1 MNRKQEIFQS
11 VLTNPYNNDNFI
23 GFVREFLNN
32 VEMVAP
38 NRYVEVRSNFSFYV
52 NGYYHIGNYISDDGD
67 KIAVISVCLNRGDT
81 VERARGMQR
90 NFVKPLIESGGCAG
104 ALVAFYTKDEPNKW
118 RLSFIRMDYEFSKGK
133 VTEKLTPAKR
143 YSYLV
148 GKGEPCHT
156 AQTRLYP
163 IFLND
168 VTNPGIDELEEAF
181 SVEKVTK
188 EFFDLYCEKYHQLR
202 EYLESNK
209 EFMIEA
215 ECRKFTSE
223 QFAKKL
229 LGQIVFLYFIQKKGW
244 LGVEAI
250 PVTLTEKAYKNAFFA
265 KGTKSR
271 EIMPKVYKEQPDG
284 TYRIIYDEL
293 KKLSDEDEEI
303 LAGIVKGKPWGSG
316 PKDFMRK
323 IFEGCKSAGKN
334 YFDDYLEPLFY
345 TGLNKNRGENGFYAP
360 LHRRIPFL
368 NGGLF
373 EQLDNYEW
381 EHNNFAIPNELFSN
395 ADTKGRDADGILDIF
410 DRYNFTMNED
420 EPMEREVAIDPE
432 MLGKVFENLLDV
444 SDRKSKGAFYTP
456 REIVHYMCQE
466 TLINYLVTK
475 SGLPETDI
483 RDFVLYGDLMKDED
497 TTKASR
503 EGNRDMLISSNIF
516 DLQTGVNR
524 LKELDDLLANV
535 RVADLAVGSGAFPLG
550 MLNEIVKARETLS
563 AYMAIGMNAFQ
574 KKSFYAYDRKP
585 YDLKVNTI
593 KNCIYAC
600 DIEPSAVDIAKLRL
614 WLSIVIDDEIAAEA
628 GNGEFDAHTK
638 PRQLPNLDCNIICG
652 NSLIDEF
659 KGNKLI
665 SESELLHN
673 VSENSQ
679 MTMYQGGVDSLI
691 GELIKLQDK
700 LFFVKEHDEKE
711 EIKQKIQD
719 IYNQIILEQLQGSPE
734 QIEEYYEAIKEPS
747 KPFVLWQLYF
757 PNVFRDNGG
766 FDIVIGNPPYVSTK
780 GQGNDEKN
788 DLMKIY
794 GFADDLYYHFIV
806 KAFELL
812 NEDGTNSMI
821 TPDTY
826 FTTGTK
832 VGLRDE
838 LTKRRLIALVHLGHD
853 VFESAMVST
862 AIFVSSNKP
871 NSHNEM
877 TVIDVKGKESLGE
890 GVKYRF
896 CQDEFI
902 HSMNKAFFVPDEANI
917 LIHNKMSAIQNELLN
932 TYGSMIMTSKD
943 ISKNAKQLSAYRDK
957 LCYGD
962 WTLIGLVTEGGQGLA
977 TANNGKFVGV
987 KEGTK
992 EASRIRATRG
1002 SKLAEVNQTY
1012 HTSYELPCDE
1022 SEIWELFENIKEKYG
1037 RDVFGQGYLYR
1048 IVPDSLI
1055 CDISEMSIKAR
1066 DYGISGEKTYV
1077 PYEKGDKDGNRWY
1090 LETPYLIDWSEEN
1103 VTFLRENSGKKGKG
1117 MPVVRNQ
1124 QFYFREGFC
1133 YSDIKTFFIRCRLKG
1148 KSIHDV
1154 KSMSLF
1160 PVAEKIP
1167 YYYLIS
1173 LINSKLIATVIYNF
1187 LNNTPSFQ
1195 INDCRILPIPVPTEE
1210 SLKKCKILFDDAIN
1224 IQKEFFAGKIS
1235 KEQRDEV
1242 LAEAQ
1247 KKIDLYVCDLYDI
1260 EYELLSHYEE

>member
-1 MNRKQEIFQS
+1 MSRKQDIFQA
-11 VLTNPYNNDNFI
+11 VLTNPYNNDNFV

-90 NFVKPLIESGGCAG
+90 NFVKPLIENSGCAG

-156 AQTRLYP
+156 AQARLYP

-168 VTNPGIDELEEAF
+168 ETNPGIDELEEAF

-202 EYLESNK
+202 EYLESND
-209 EFMIEA
+209 EFMAEA
-215 ECRKFTSE
+215 EYRKFTSE

-250 PVTLTEKAYKNAFFA
+250 PVTMTEKAYKNAFFA
-265 KGTKSR
+265 RGTKSR
-271 EIMPKVYKEQPDG
+271 EIMPQVYKQQEDG
-284 TYRIIYDEL
+284 SYRIVYEEL
-293 KKLSDEDEEI
+293 KKLSDADEEF

-323 IFEGCKSAGKN
+323 IFEGCKTANKN
-334 YFDDYLEPLFY
+334 YFHDYLEPLFY

-395 ADTKGRDADGILDIF
+395 ADTKGREADGILDIF

-475 SGLPETDI
+475 SGLPEVDI
-483 RDFVLYGDLMKDED
+483 RDFILYGDLMKDED
-497 TTKASR
+497 TTKESR
-503 EGNRDMLISSNIF
+503 EGNRDMLISANIF

-535 RVADLAVGSGAFPLG
+535 KVADLAVGSGAFPLG

-563 AYMAIGMNAFQ
+563 AYMSIGMNAFQ

-614 WLSIVIDDEIAAEA
+614 WLSIVIDDEIADEA

-652 NSLIDEF
+652 NSLVDEF
-659 KGNKLI
+659 KGIKLINESSILNNVSVNSQTTIFQAGVDTLI
-665 SESELLHN
+665 SE
-673 VSENSQ
+673 
-679 MTMYQGGVDSLI
+679 LI
-691 GELIKLQDK
+691 RLQDK
-700 LFFVKEHDEKE
+700 LFFTKEHEDKT
-711 EIKQKIQD
+711 EIKAGIQQ
-719 IYNQIILEQLQGSPE
+719 IYNQIIEEQLQGSSE
-734 QIEEYYEAIKEPS
+734 LIAEYRLTNELSS
-747 KPFVLWQLYF
+747 KPFILWQLYF
-757 PNVFRDNGG
+757 PRVFRDNKG
-766 FDIVIGNPPYVSTK
+766 FDIVIGNPPYVDSEVMTK
-780 GQGNDEKN
+780 TMPEMREWYTKRFKCAKGNWDLFVLFIEHGIDMLTQAGVISFIVPNKLISAPYTEALRKYMSDNQVQEIRDYSNVNVFETAAVYPVVFRIKKVDEKTDVKMDVMDEMTSVGTEN
-788 DLMKIY
+788 IVTSEKFYADINWDKYFNSNQEALQIIEKMDTYSPLEKIATVNGAATVGEAYVVKEFMYEDDTISDDTVKFINTGGIDKYKSFYGQEYIRYLKDKYMYPVVKKSDLKGMSEKR
-794 GFADDLYYHFIV
+794 
-806 KAFELL
+806 L
-812 NEDGTNSMI
+812 NESEAEKIIVGGMNKTLECFYDIGEFLAGKS
-821 TPDTY
+821 
-826 FTTGTK
+826 TT
-832 VGLRDE
+832 
-838 LTKRRLIALVHLGHD
+838 IIYNNAHLK
-853 VFESAMVST
+853 FIT
-862 AIFVSSNKP
+862 AI
-871 NSHNEM
+871 
-877 TVIDVKGKESLGE
+877 
-890 GVKYRF
+890 
-896 CQDEFI
+896 
-902 HSMNKAFFVPDEANI
+902 
-917 LIHNKMSAIQNELLN
+917 LN
-932 TYGSMIMTSKD
+932 
-943 ISKNAKQLSAYRDK
+943 
-957 LCYGD
+957 
-962 WTLIGLVTEGGQGLA
+962 
-977 TANNGKFVGV
+977 
-987 KEGTK
+987 
-992 EASRIRATRG
+992 
-1002 SKLAEVNQTY
+1002 SKLMSFYYQT
-1012 HTSYELPCDE
+1012 
-1022 SEIWELFENIKEKYG
+1022 
-1037 RDVFGQGYLYR
+1037 
-1048 IVPDSLI
+1048 
-1055 CDISEMSIKAR
+1055 
-1066 DYGISGEKTYV
+1066 
-1077 PYEKGDKDGNRWY
+1077 
-1090 LETPYLIDWSEEN
+1090 
-1103 VTFLRENSGKKGKG
+1103 
-1117 MPVVRNQ
+1117 
-1124 QFYFREGFC
+1124 FYN
-1133 YSDIKTFFIRCRLKG
+1133 
-1148 KSIHDV
+1148 
-1154 KSMSLF
+1154 SMSLSGGF
-1160 PVAEKIP
+1160 
-1167 YYYLIS
+1167 
-1173 LINSKLIATVIYNF
+1173 F
-1187 LNNTPSFQ
+1187 
-1195 INDCRILPIPVPTEE
+1195 RIGAPQLKKLPIAFPNDNVIQQVEEYVDQVMDLMETHTENE
-1210 SLKKCKILFDDAIN
+1210 ACVM
-1224 IQKEFFAGKIS
+1224 
-1235 KEQRDEV
+1235 EV
-1242 LAEAQ
+1242 MS
-1247 KKIDLYVCDLYDI
+1247 KIDEAVYQAYG
-1260 EYELLSHYEE
+1260 LSDEEIKIVEEQMN